1 MNLPDALIGLMT
13 ANAATSSLFDVGL
26 VPFVTEG
33 WDGKAEGH
41 SWELTAAELLGR
53 VANYGV
59 YGPSAKKATGSS
71 DGAGYIPLAIKR
83 NLRNNLAPAIGS
95 VAGAMIVNGGL
106 KKFGVYRRMNKL
118 IRQVGLGKVV
128 KF

>member
-1 MNLPDALIGLMT
+1 MT

-26 VPFVTEG
+26 VPFFTEG

-59 YGPSAKKATGSS
+59 YGPTAKAQTGSS

-83 NLRNNLAPAIGS
+83 NLRRNLAPAIGS
-95 VAGAMIVNGGL
+95 VAGAMVVNGGL

-118 IRQVGLGKVV
+118 VRQVGLGKVV